1 MARPQHYFDW
11 QQIVEREVDEPVTTS
26 GRRLRWTISFF
37 CVVLATIFFRA
48 VQLEVSDGASFRQ
61 LAVQPRERTVSLAQS
76 RGRILARDGSVL
88 AGERTV
94 QALAIQ
100 YAYLEDPPN
109 PKWLRGLAR
118 SRLPR
123 ADRRK
128 AELVAAKESEVR
140 RELSEMHKRL
150 AALCDLSEPQWQA
163 RAARIQRR
171 VSTLAAHVNERRL
184 DRFRAE
190 AEAEVTSEAWG
201 ISTIVSGLFAP
212 PEQLEPSPVVIAEQV
227 GFHRIFDDVPPE
239 LVAELQRDAK
249 SYPGVKVVEVTR
261 RDYPLGA
268 AAAHWVGYVGSDAMG
283 QGEQPVGLTGIEQR
297 LESSLHGEPG
307 SEIQYSDHGGKL
319 LSTVRQREPVAGR
332 DVVLT
337 IDAQLQLSAEQAL
350 DHALRRRDKQ
360 TAPVSGPAPGGAIV
374 VMDVHSGEIVC
385 AASAPRFDPNL
396 FAAGDPR
403 VEAILGDPR
412 QPLFDRVAKMALA
425 PGSIFKSVTALALLE
440 SKVIDPLAAFRCQGY
455 LADPD
460 RLRCQIFRQH
470 GIGHGDVTL
479 ADALAQ
485 SCNVY
490 FFHHAKELGAARLL
504 DWASRFGF
512 GQPTGIELVDE
523 VAGHLPSAAQQRQVS
538 QTQMFAVGQGPFT
551 ATPLEIAR
559 VYAAIAN
566 GGFLIAPRVTRDSP
580 VDAAERVQLSDT
592 PPPLPEAS
600 RIVGLTPQSLDA
612 VRAGLRRVVDDPNGT
627 GYATVRVPSLAIA
640 GKTGT
645 AETGGNQPDHAWF
658 AGYAPA
664 DAPRYTFV
672 VVLEHAGSGATAAG
686 TVAKSLVQRM
696 QQLSYFGPPET
707 AERAIPPGKG

>member
-11 QQIVEREVDEPVTTS
+11 QQIVERESGEPVTTS
-26 GRRLRWTISFF
+26 GGRLRWLLVFF
-37 CVVLATIFFRA
+37 CVLLAAIFFRA
-48 VQLEVSDGASFRQ
+48 VQLELSDGPSFRQ
-61 LAVQPRERTVSLAQS
+61 LAVEPRQRTVSLPQM
-76 RGRILARDGSVL
+76 RGRILARDGTVL
-88 AGERTV
+88 AGERKLQALTV
-94 QALAIQ
+94 QFQ
-100 YAYLEDPPN
+100 YLENPPN

-118 SRLPR
+118 ARLPR
-123 ADRRK
+123 AERRK
-128 AELVAAKESEVR
+128 NDRVAAMEAEVR
-140 RELSEMHKRL
+140 DELAEMHRRL
-150 AALCDLSEPQWQA
+150 ARWCDLSDVQWQF

-171 VSTLAAHVNERRL
+171 VNALADHVNQRRL
-184 DRFRAE
+184 DQFKAE
-190 AEAEVTSEAWG
+190 ADAETNSGEWG
-201 ISTIVSGLFAP
+201 LMAIVAGLFTP
-212 PEQLEPSPVVIAEQV
+212 PEQLAPSPLVIAEQV
-227 GFHRIFDDVPPE
+227 GFHRIVDDVPPA
-239 LVAELQRDAK
+239 LVAELEKNAK
-249 SYPGVKVVEVTR
+249 NYPGVKIVEITR
-261 RDYPLGA
+261 RDYPLGP
-268 AAAHWVGYVGSDAMG
+268 AAAHFVGYVGSDAMG
-283 QGEQPVGLTGIEQR
+283 QGSAPVGLTGVEGR
-297 LESSLHGEPG
+297 AESTLRGVPG
-307 SEIQYSDHGGKL
+307 CEVQYTDHGGKL
-319 LSTVRQREPVAGR
+319 LSTVRQREPVAGG

-360 TAPVSGPAPGGAIV
+360 AGAEPAPGGAIV
-374 VMDVHSGEIVC
+374 VMDVHSGEIL
-385 AASAPRFDPNL
+385 ATASGPRFDPNL

-403 VEAILGDPR
+403 VEAILTDPR

-425 PGSIFKSVTALALLE
+425 PGSVFKSVTALALVE
-440 SKVIDPLAAFRCQGY
+440 SKVIDPQAAFRCQGY

-490 FFHHAKELGAARLL
+490 FFHHATELGAARLL
-504 DWASRFGF
+504 DWSSRFGF
-512 GQPTGIELVDE
+512 GQPTGIEVVDE
-523 VAGHLPSAAQQRQVS
+523 VAGHLPTSAQLRQLS

-551 ATPLEIAR
+551 ATPLEIVR

-566 GGFLIAPRVTRDSP
+566 GGYLITPRVTIDAP
-580 VDAAERVQLSDT
+580 VDRAERRGTSET
-592 PPPLPEAS
+592 PPPMSEAAP
-600 RIVGLTPQSLDA
+600 IAGLTPASLDA

-627 GYATVRVPSLAIA
+627 GYATVRLPSLAIA

-664 DAPRYTFV
+664 DAPRYAFV

-696 QQLSYFGPPET
+696 QQLNYFGQEET